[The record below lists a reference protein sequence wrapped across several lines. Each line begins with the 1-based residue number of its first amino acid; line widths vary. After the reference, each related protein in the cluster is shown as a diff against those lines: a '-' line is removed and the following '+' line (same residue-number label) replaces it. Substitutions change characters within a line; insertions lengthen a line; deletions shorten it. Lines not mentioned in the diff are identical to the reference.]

1 VPLGGRA
8 PSLVKGFS
16 DGPDVG
22 LDGWM
27 LIFGFGA
34 GSTLPEA
41 AGVEGGDVEDGPPL
55 SPPESCSLFGFA
67 GADSFCMRRLRIWR
81 RVSSGNAHDKRQTR
95 SDLIHLLLIWGIRSV
110 RWRLW
115 IVLHDGDVY
124 SKGRVVGVKSV
135 ALWSPSK

>member
-1 VPLGGRA
+1 MEARVSIVFCSSDSARGRFNDPASDVVLTGGVLVPLGGRA

-41 AGVEGGDVEDGPPL
+41 AGVEEEDVEDGPPL

-67 GADSFCMRRLRIWR
+67 GADSFSMRRLRIWR
-81 RVSSGNAHDKRQTR
+81 PVSSGNAHDKRD
-95 SDLIHLLLIWGIRSV
+95 SI
-110 RWRLW
+110 
-115 IVLHDGDVY
+115 
-124 SKGRVVGVKSV
+124 
-135 ALWSPSK
+135 